1 MHSKSSPVL
10 AFHFAFEETC
20 YFGQQIFY
28 LLIAACS
35 TKSSGMKCDQH
46 ERFESKI
53 MRIITRGVLANS
65 ILIPCVKQF

>member
-46 ERFESKI
+46 ERFESGFKNYAYHHAWGSGKFYFDTL
-53 MRIITRGVLANS
+53 R
-65 ILIPCVKQF
+65 